1 MGVMSQDGLQLL
13 TPPPPRQVFPGWIH
27 VTIVVY
33 ILELSL
39 KYLK

>member
-13 TPPPPRQVFPGWIH
+13 TPTPQVFPGWIH